1 MLRFKKLLCSETQVS
16 NKHIGKIK
24 SSVDTVIHSYVQ
36 FENLPLEKDLNWIP
50 ILMNTRRG
58 LTMEPEGKDI
68 DQFINKIICGD
79 CLDILR
85 NVPNDSINTI
95 VTSPPYYS
103 QRDYKNGVG
112 NGIGNEIS
120 VEEYINALVSIF
132 KECVRIIKKNGS
144 IFFNIG
150 DKYFKSSL
158 LLVPYRFALEVS
170 KLKSIYLINQITWV
184 KPNPQPRQFKG
195 RLVSSTEP
203 IFHFTKSLK
212 FKYFRE
218 KFMSGDNINRNNKN
232 QGKNIG
238 KKYFELIKKSELSD
252 DQKETAYKEL
262 KEVINE
268 VKSGNVWSFR
278 MKIKGIHSAAYGGY
292 EGGRKNHIKI
302 KGFTIIRMYDRPMK
316 KDVIEAP
323 ILSLKFIN
331 HPAVYPETI
340 VQECLNLTTET
351 NDVVL
356 DPFIG
361 SGTTAV
367 VAKRRGRRFIG
378 IDINEDYCKIAEQ
391 RVKETIIEPK
401 LFDFIT

>member
-1 MLRFKKLLCSETQVS
+1 M
-16 NKHIGKIK
+16 
-24 SSVDTVIHSYVQ
+24 
-36 FENLPLEKDLNWIP
+36 
-50 ILMNTRRG
+50 
-58 LTMEPEGKDI
+58 
-68 DQFINKIICGD
+68 
-79 CLDILR
+79 
-85 NVPNDSINTI
+85 
-95 VTSPPYYS
+95 
-103 QRDYKNGVG
+103 
-112 NGIGNEIS
+112 
-120 VEEYINALVSIF
+120 
-132 KECVRIIKKNGS
+132 
-144 IFFNIG
+144 
-150 DKYFKSSL
+150 

-218 KFMSGDNINRNNKN
+218 KFMTGDNINRNNKN

-252 DQKETAYKEL
+252 DQKETAYKELKEESPSKGIIEKRNNLKIGYFDQEL

-367 VAKRRGRRFIG
+367 VAKRMGRRFIG